1 MLAVVLVG
9 GLGTRLREVVGE
21 IQKPMV
27 EIEGKAFLEYLVR
40 FLIGQG
46 VKRFVFCVGYKAEMV
61 EQYFGDGSDYGVEMH
76 YSYETQPL
84 GTAGAVKNAE
94 EYLKEEEDFLLLNGD
109 SFVDFDL
116 TTFRKFF
123 GEKKADFL
131 YLVTK
136 SEEKERFGN
145 LVLDQSGK
153 LLEMWEKKVIE
164 DGGFISA
171 GVYWV
176 KKNLINLI
184 PDGVKYSLETDW
196 VPQLMEREKS
206 VFGFVTPSDLIDIG
220 TPQSLEY
227 FKQNRQ
233 KFFQ

>member
-1 MLAVVLVG
+1 M
-9 GLGTRLREVVGE
+9 
-21 IQKPMV
+21 
-27 EIEGKAFLEYLVR
+27 
-40 FLIGQG
+40 
-46 VKRFVFCVGYKAEMV
+46 
-61 EQYFGDGSDYGVEMH
+61 
-76 YSYETQPL
+76 
-84 GTAGAVKNAE
+84 
-94 EYLKEEEDFLLLNGD
+94 
-109 SFVDFDL
+109 DFDL

>member
-84 GTAGAVKNAE
+84 VTAGALKNAE
-94 EYLKEEEDFLLLNGD
+94 
-109 SFVDFDL
+109 
-116 TTFRKFF
+116 
-123 GEKKADFL
+123 
-131 YLVTK
+131 
-136 SEEKERFGN
+136 
-145 LVLDQSGK
+145 
-153 LLEMWEKKVIE
+153 
-164 DGGFISA
+164 
-171 GVYWV
+171 
-176 KKNLINLI
+176 
-184 PDGVKYSLETDW
+184 
-196 VPQLMEREKS
+196 
-206 VFGFVTPSDLIDIG
+206 
-220 TPQSLEY
+220 
-227 FKQNRQ
+227 
-233 KFFQ
+233 